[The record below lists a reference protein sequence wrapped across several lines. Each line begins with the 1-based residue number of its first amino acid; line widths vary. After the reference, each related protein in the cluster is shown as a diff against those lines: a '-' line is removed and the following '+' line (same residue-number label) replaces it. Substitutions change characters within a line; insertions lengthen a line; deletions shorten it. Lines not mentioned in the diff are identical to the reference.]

1 VDFPSSST
9 TGVVCEI
16 TSQQFWLRTTVR
28 STAAGPKIAKEKSL
42 PTLFAA
48 QWLLPIAQALTLAV
62 LPVVV
67 ETTDG
72 KKLRGEFS
80 GITADK
86 LLITADGSVQ
96 ELPFNSLLSMENT
109 DYTPKVAPAT
119 SVALANG
126 SKIFTGELKLDDD
139 GVLIQPRRQAPLR
152 TAVKQVRWIRFRK
165 SASETDAQWL
175 GLSNVENNRDTL
187 VIRRPGN
194 RLDAQQGIIL
204 SVNDTTVDFDLDGTR
219 INAPIN
225 QLEGLIFGGKLD
237 IDETPSVRITD
248 VYGSIW
254 SLSQIKSGDGSK
266 PLQIQL
272 DESLQHTLPIEQI
285 ARIEWSSGIR
295 MLAEERPTASEFK
308 TYLSTKVAPTLL
320 ERFFG
325 PQREGKTDLVFN
337 GGSTLE
343 YRLDPKFKKF
353 AGTVVRGRTSG
364 VTGKLTVNVKL
375 DGEVVWSEELPDTQP
390 RGFELETNGAR
401 RVLLEV
407 DLGGDGD
414 VGDTILF
421 LRPRFIK

>member
-1 VDFPSSST
+1 M
-9 TGVVCEI
+9 
-16 TSQQFWLRTTVR
+16 
-28 STAAGPKIAKEKSL
+28 

-48 QWLLPIAQALTLAV
+48 QWLLPIAQALMLAV

-72 KKLRGEFS
+72 NKIRGEFS
-80 GITADK
+80 GITSDQ
-86 LLITADGSVQ
+86 LLITADGSVR
-96 ELPFNSLLSMENT
+96 EFPFNTLVSMESSEF
-109 DYTPKVAPAT
+109 TPKVPPAT

-126 SKIFTGELKLDDD
+126 SKIFTGDLKFDDD
-139 GVLIQPRRQAPLR
+139 GVLIQPRRQAPLLSP
-152 TAVKQVRWIRFRK
+152 VKKVHSIRFRK
-165 SASETDAQWL
+165 SATETDAQWL
-175 GLSNVENNRDTL
+175 GLCNVENNRDTL

-204 SVNDTTVDFDLDGTR
+204 SVNDTTVEFDLDGTK

-225 QLEGLIFGGKLD
+225 QLEGVIFGGKPN

-254 SLSQIKSGDGSK
+254 SLSQIEAGDGSQPFK
-266 PLQIQL
+266 VQL

-285 ARIEWSSGIR
+285 ARIDWSSGIR

-308 TYLSTKVAPTLL
+308 TYLPTKVDPTLL
-320 ERFFG
+320 KSFFG
-325 PQREGKTDLVFN
+325 PQREGKTDLLLN

-343 YRLDPKFKKF
+343 YRLDPKFKKV
-353 AGTVVRGRTSG
+353 AGGVVRGHTSG

-375 DGEVVWSEELPDTQP
+375 DGEVVWSEELSDTEP
-390 RGFELETNGAR
+390 RGFEIETNGAR
-401 RVLLEV
+401 RILLEV
-407 DLGGDGD
+407 DRGGDGD

-421 LRPRFIK
+421 LRPRLIK